1 MFFFCRLE
9 TFFIFRK
16 NIFRLEAQLGNCFFF
31 FGSEEAIVQ
40 PPTTLDYTLV
50 VACEGESTFEY
61 ILEIVN
67 HQKQPSRGVLWKRCS
82 GNMQQIYRRTPVLK
96 CDLNKVS
103 LQLYWNFT
111 SASVF
116 SCKFAAYFRNT
127 FS

>member
-31 FGSEEAIVQ
+31 FGSEEAIIQ
-40 PPTTLDYTLV
+40 SPTTLDYTLV
-50 VACEGESTFEY
+50 VACKGKSTFEY
-61 ILEIVN
+61 ILGIVN
-67 HQKQPSRGVLWKRCS
+67 HQKQLSRGVLWKRCS

-103 LQLYWNFT
+103 LQLYRNFA

-116 SCKFAAYFRNT
+116 SCKFAAYFRNI